1 MAASAPLLVFGGSG
15 QVGARV
21 LARCRALRQPVLALS
36 RHAGRHV
43 SDDGVRWI
51 GARLPD
57 AVPPLPPVAAVLSLG
72 PLDLFVEWFTR
83 WRPTAAVQV
92 VALSS
97 MSAVSKARSPHR
109 GERELA
115 ERMRRAEDA
124 LARRCDDLGAPW
136 TVLRPTLLWGTGMD
150 RSLSRLARMAMRWRC
165 MPLPQARGLRQPVHV
180 DDVAAAVLASL
191 HNADASGSCIEC
203 GGGERLAVHELFR
216 RVRDSV
222 PQRTV
227 ALPVPALLL
236 RGVAPMAR
244 FSRAASAA
252 ARLND
257 DLLADNA
264 RLERVLGVHPRG
276 FGPVPADWQ
285 PPPTGG

>member
-1 MAASAPLLVFGGSG
+1 MAASAPLLVFGASG
-15 QVGARV
+15 QVGTRV
-21 LARCRALRQPVLALS
+21 LARCRDQLQPVLALS
-36 RHAGRHV
+36 RHAGQHDT
-43 SDDGVRWI
+43 DDGVRWM

-72 PLDLFVEWFTR
+72 PLDLFVEWFAH
-83 WRPTAAVQV
+83 WRPTSAVQV

-97 MSAVSKARSPHR
+97 MSAVSKARSANS

-124 LARRCDDLGAPW
+124 LALRCDDLGLPW

-150 RSLSRLARMAMRWRC
+150 RSLSRLARMATRWRA
-165 MPLPQARGLRQPVHV
+165 MPLPQAQGLRQPVHV
-180 DDVAAAVLASL
+180 DDVAAAVMASL
-191 HNADASGSCIEC
+191 HNADASGCRIEC
-203 GGGERLAVHELFR
+203 GGGERLAVSELFR
-216 RVRDSV
+216 RVRGSV

-227 ALPVPALLL
+227 GIPVPAWLL
-236 RGVAPMAR
+236 RGIAPMAR

-257 DLLADNA
+257 DLLADNV

-276 FGPVPADWQ
+276 FDPAPGDWQ
-285 PPPTGG
+285 EPAVKP